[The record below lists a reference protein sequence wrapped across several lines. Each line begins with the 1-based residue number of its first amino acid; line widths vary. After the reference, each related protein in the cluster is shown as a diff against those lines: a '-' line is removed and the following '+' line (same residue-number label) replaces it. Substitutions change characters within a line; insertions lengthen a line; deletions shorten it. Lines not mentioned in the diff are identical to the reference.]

1 MFPMPLNL
9 ILAVGKDP
17 AWLESRSSIL
27 RHAGYIVDSEYSVK
41 HAIDRFRQG
50 DFDLVLLCHS
60 MPAQDRNRLIHS
72 IRAFGSLTP
81 IVSVASLHAHAPDA
95 FADAMAEDAPEKLLS
110 CIKNVLLK
118 AAAVYKPRDRN
129 PAFYY

>member
-1 MFPMPLNL
+1 MPLNL

-17 AWLESRSSIL
+17 AWLESRSSML

-41 HAIDRFRQG
+41 HAIDRFKQG

-81 IVSVASLHAHAPDA
+81 IVSVAHPDAHAPEA
-95 FADAMAEDAPEKLLS
+95 LADAMVQGAPEMLLS
-110 CIKNVLLK
+110 GIRSALLD
-118 AAAVYKPRDRN
+118 AT
-129 PAFYY
+129 AFYQSRNREWAYFY